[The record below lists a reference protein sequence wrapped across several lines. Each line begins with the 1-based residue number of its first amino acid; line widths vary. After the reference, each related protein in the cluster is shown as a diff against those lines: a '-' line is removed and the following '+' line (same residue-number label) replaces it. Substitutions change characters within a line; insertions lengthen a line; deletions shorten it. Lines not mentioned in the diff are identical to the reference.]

1 MLLSII
7 IPVYNVEPYLREC
20 LDSVFSQDLTDCEVI
35 AVNDGSTD
43 GSRSILEEYK
53 VNHSEF
59 FSVIDKTNG
68 GQSSARN
75 LGVNYAMGDYFYF
88 MDSDDYLK
96 PNAIGSIRQAV
107 DASEGA
113 DVIYLDCIVDDR
125 GQRLGKHKVKNVPRM
140 DFRSFF
146 QFAYDNKMVVAP
158 NPVSYVYSSGYW
170 REAGLHYEEGVKY
183 EDALFAYQLFVRI
196 DGTIKVV
203 HIEEPFYVYRV
214 GREGSTTTNITLKN
228 FADKQYIR
236 KTTDRLW
243 KEQGVGGV
251 AYYHTLF
258 KSCVFMLYEA
268 YKSDLISQH
277 GKFWDSDD
285 VRIMRKGVSDEREYG
300 LWLLA
305 KISPRWMARYYANDL
320 PSWKRRVT
328 NVMLSGTRPLFK
340 KR

>member
-170 REAGLHYEEGVKY
+170 REAGLH
-183 EDALFAYQLFVRI
+183 
-196 DGTIKVV
+196 
-203 HIEEPFYVYRV
+203 
-214 GREGSTTTNITLKN
+214 
-228 FADKQYIR
+228 
-236 KTTDRLW
+236 
-243 KEQGVGGV
+243 
-251 AYYHTLF
+251 
-258 KSCVFMLYEA
+258 
-268 YKSDLISQH
+268 
-277 GKFWDSDD
+277 
-285 VRIMRKGVSDEREYG
+285 
-300 LWLLA
+300 
-305 KISPRWMARYYANDL
+305 
-320 PSWKRRVT
+320 
-328 NVMLSGTRPLFK
+328 
-340 KR
+340 